1 MRFSYIV
8 AHVAAK
14 DIATVVVLS
23 RVPVNSTTEGLQ
35 EEEINPYVDSACY
48 REDVREIQTHQDK
61 DDILDPTA
69 KKYSVEGW
77 PDKSVSAVSDV
88 FR

>member
-69 KKYSVEGW
+69 AEEVQCRRMARQEC
-77 PDKSVSAVSDV
+77 
-88 FR
+88 FRCI